1 MPFQM
6 IIVRVCLCAAVL
18 LLTGCAATIQR
29 ETNAG
34 ARKIE
39 SATYTGVDIV
49 LTDAARRLQADNPQ
63 FSVRELGDYVRRRL
77 EATEL
82 LNPQGTHRV
91 EVTIESF
98 RVRSAAAAVMLGIM
112 AGTDQI
118 DGYVRVYDARGRQVH
133 GYKVNAH
140 YGLGGWGGGQDG
152 MRMNWLYDKF
162 SELTIAELSGS
173 TPQNAVAKG
182 RAVPAAPSGTAAVSV
197 SATQAGQPVSIA
209 AAPAAPVR
217 RISVGATTP
226 AAEAVTAA
234 VVPSAPAPASTS
246 AGTVP
251 AQAARLDTGFAP
263 LDDIDAIP
271 YLSDRGRKAYA
282 EWLKFPTPRAF
293 AIADNGY
300 FWHTSGLK
308 PKDPT
313 LPTDP
318 VERALRMCENAAKRP
333 CKLYAVNGAVVW
345 PRDPR

>member
-140 YGLGGWGGGQDG
+140 YGLGGWGGDQDG

-197 SATQAGQPVSIA
+197 SATQAGQPVSIEPHRPRPCA
-209 AAPAAPVR
+209 GSRWAPR
-217 RISVGATTP
+217 RRRPRPSPLLLCHPRRLPHPPARGLCLRRPPGWTP
-226 AAEAVTAA
+226 ASR
-234 VVPSAPAPASTS
+234 PSTTST
-246 AGTVP
+246 
-251 AQAARLDTGFAP
+251 R
-263 LDDIDAIP
+263 
-271 YLSDRGRKAYA
+271 
-282 EWLKFPTPRAF
+282 FPTCPTAGARPMR
-293 AIADNGY
+293 
-300 FWHTSGLK
+300 SG
-308 PKDPT
+308 
-313 LPTDP
+313 
-318 VERALRMCENAAKRP
+318 
-333 CKLYAVNGAVVW
+333 
-345 PRDPR
+345 